1 MHRHQKN
8 KKQWRR
14 ALLAP
19 LLGLVLALACVA
31 CGGDEGGG
39 DNSDRLSDAAPAP
52 SGEALALTVEN
63 SGVPLRPPLLR
74 ENEARGDLTLMQNS
88 NTLDEL
94 REKLGTAVVTVQII
108 DEPEAISQG
117 NADVN
122 PAPFQAP
129 KRLRDLYSETDD
141 VLGARGLEDWDDY
154 VLVFDLFRLMG
165 NWLVR
170 WDGTNLNR
178 FGEPGN
184 YGLWRDDMREE
195 ITALIRGS
203 LNDALGR
210 GKPVSRVVVGAGM
223 ERLLA
228 GPDGGANPAD
238 YANFVSFYLEL
249 VDALGPEFPELQFS
263 AGLDWDN
270 LVTHVAALYTESGD
284 VNDVS
289 FSDVR
294 AVWRDVAAPLYD
306 NSGFIALSSLP
317 EADRYEGDP
326 AGLPSSHYA
335 LLAEVQGDKPVVWH
349 SIQWP
354 ATNSGQKSAQG
365 EFLTR
370 FLELNAGVDVDLV
383 SWAQLIDQPEGTADC
398 NGVVNLGA
406 PISRCFSGLFRDS
419 LAPVEV
425 SNLYLTR

>member
-1 MHRHQKN
+1 MHHQKGKN
-8 KKQWRR
+8 QWKR
-14 ALLAP
+14 ALWASLLA
-19 LLGLVLALACVA
+19 LLLALACGA
-31 CGGDEGGG
+31 CGGDDGAPDRG
-39 DNSDRLSDAAPAP
+39 DRLSDSVPSP
-52 SGEALALTVEN
+52 SGQALVLSAEN
-63 SGVPLRPPLLR
+63 TAVPLRPPLLR
-74 ENEARGDLTLMQNS
+74 EDEARGDLTLMQS
-88 NTLDEL
+88 SSTLDEL

-108 DEPEAISQG
+108 DEAQGISQG
-117 NADVN
+117 NADTN

-129 KRLRDLYSETDD
+129 KRLRDLYSETED

-154 VLVFDLFRLMG
+154 VLVFDLFRLSG

-170 WDGTNLNR
+170 WDGTNLTQY
-178 FGEPGN
+178 GEPGG

-195 ITALIRGS
+195 IAALIRGA

-210 GKPVSRVVVGAGM
+210 GKPVTRAVIGQGM

-228 GPDGGANPAD
+228 GPDGGVNPAD
-238 YANFVSFYLEL
+238 YANFVAFYQEL
-249 VDALGPEFPELQFS
+249 VAELEEEFPEVQFS
-263 AGLDWDN
+263 AGLNWDN

-284 VNDVS
+284 VDDVK
-289 FSDVR
+289 FGEVR

-306 NSGFIALSSLP
+306 HSGFVALSSSP
-317 EADRYEGDP
+317 EAERYAGDP
-326 AGLPSSHYA
+326 AQLPSSHYA

-370 FLELNAGVDVDLV
+370 FLELNGGVDVDLV
-383 SWAQLIDQPEGTADC
+383 TWAQLIDQPEGTADC

-425 SNLYLTR
+425 STIYLER